1 MRKKRIALLLILSI
15 TLSSGW
21 LPAQHGERKSIA
33 QLQSELSEQVGAKR
47 IHTLHSLASSIR
59 YQDSELAMEYI
70 DEAYD
75 LSVAIGNDTLKA
87 ESLYR
92 KGSVFVI
99 KGKQLEAI
107 DNYIEARE
115 GFKELGFLEREVRV
129 IQSMASTYMEIGQY
143 EEASRL
149 YFKALEHSEE
159 LGDEIGEVFSLTR
172 LGMVQQNLGEYG
184 IAQRFLHDAIDKA
197 REIGDWSGESIAL
210 AEAGLLEEKMG
221 NPDKAIEYYQSTIS
235 IFNEKNIRHGVP
247 GLLNSIAML
256 YKDEDKLNEALAVS
270 LQAVGVADSLGNK
283 LLVTEAMRQLSVIYN
298 ATGNIQKGI
307 ETLEEA
313 LSIAEQSGIT
323 GSSLLLMNML
333 SGSYL
338 ESGNVER
345 AKEVSVKARNTA
357 FENQDWNA
365 AKKALE
371 VLIESELALNNFEDA
386 FEHQQE
392 LLSVKDSI
400 IDKERTRSI
409 LEFEARYRINQKEK
423 EIALLQAE
431 NEKRAIM
438 QATLGGGILLL
449 LILAFLALRSQRLK
463 IKSGKA
469 ELELSNLK
477 HKKLEQD
484 LEFKNKQLTTQSLNM
499 VQKNEMM
506 EELREKV
513 ENIKK
518 EGGTKELN
526 SLAHLVDY
534 SFSLDEDWKQFQM
547 HFEEVHSGFYH
558 ILKERYPDLTPN
570 EMRLSALVKLNL
582 SIKEMAAIMGI
593 SPDSAKT
600 ARYRLRKKLELN
612 TEENLTGFMLALEK
626 ASFQEV

>member
-1 MRKKRIALLLILSI
+1 MQKKRIILLLILSI

-21 LPAQHGERKSIA
+21 LSAQHGERKSIEL
-33 QLQSELSEQVGAKR
+33 LQSELLEQVGAKR
-47 IHTLHSLASSIR
+47 IHTLHALASSIR

-107 DNYIEARE
+107 DNYIEARQ
-115 GFKELGFLEREVRV
+115 GFNELGFLEREVRV

-143 EEASRL
+143 EEASKL
-149 YFKALEHSEE
+149 YFKALEYSEE

-197 REIGDWSGESIAL
+197 REIGDWGGESIAL

-221 NPDKAIEYYQSTIS
+221 NPDKAIEYYQNTIS
-235 IFNEKNIRHGVP
+235 IFNEKNIQHGVP

-256 YKDEDKLNEALAVS
+256 YKDEDKLNEALAIS
-270 LQAVGVADSLGNK
+270 LQAVGIADSLGNK

-298 ATGNIQKGI
+298 ATGDFQKGI

-323 GSSLLLMNML
+323 SSSLLLMNML

-338 ESGNVER
+338 ESGNLGR
-345 AKEVSVKARNTA
+345 AKEVSIKARNIA
-357 FENQDWNA
+357 FENRDWNA

-431 NEKRAIM
+431 NEKRAIV

-518 EGGTKELN
+518 EGGSKELN

-593 SPDSAKT
+593 SPDSVKT

-612 TEENLTGFMLALEK
+612 TEENLTDFMLALEK